1 MDRRTDSP
9 CVLQDFVPFGAAAL
23 LPLNLNHILLKQGT
37 GTADHLLPLGC
48 YSCLCFCTLT
58 FVCILFPLSYTS
70 CVNKWHEYISN
81 ITPISHHIRVLID
94 WNRKDGRHSWDGK
107 RENMSNW
114 ADTCAYSRANTRG
127 QRRKSCPKMIEV
139 GQNLKAKSKGKIYKQ
154 NLQKK
159 FTGKMCRK
167 NVQEKSTYQRTG
179 KHTPSLT
186 RVLKTAESS
195 ITYISNWLKVV
206 YMYLTAV

>member
-1 MDRRTDSP
+1 MFFILWPYCSCPNALVTSNIP
-9 CVLQDFVPFGAAAL
+9 CPPARDWGSRVSDLVICFYAF
-23 LPLNLNHILLKQGT
+23 
-37 GTADHLLPLGC
+37 
-48 YSCLCFCTLT
+48 SCLCFCTLT

-81 ITPISHHIRVLID
+81 ITPISHHIRVVID

-154 NLQKK
+154 NLLNLQAKCA
-159 FTGKMCRK
+159 GKMYRK
-167 NVQEKSTYQRTG
+167 NL
-179 KHTPSLT
+179 LT
-186 RVLKTAESS
+186 NEPAS
-195 ITYISNWLKVV
+195 IHPRLHAS
-206 YMYLTAV
+206 